1 MDYKVVAMLICFLCA
16 SNDLSTVDAFGRM
29 QTNETFLASP
39 RSAPFVLPRRNKS
52 QYKSKNDYHH
62 FIFHYWIAGW
72 RTTLSSHGAR
82 VKIGIWGS
90 QGQCQSQESGASM
103 YLYNSDQDDSSINL
117 IQDGFH
123 VLPDL
128 YKNNDVHFFIR
139 WMKDY
144 YKSTGCYNLECPG
157 FVPASGAALVPG
169 QAVAPPSTYDRDDRY
184 ITISLH
190 ADPNTGDW
198 VLYRDDLHKPSF
210 LGHFPKELCPKLY
223 GIAPGVGWIGFVYY
237 QDRDQGGP
245 AMGSGH
251 FPEEGQRKAAYFKN
265 IKLFDSKA
273 NVYDPSALARLVSA
287 PRCYK
292 VSEVLHARKDGYM
305 FYYGGPAS
313 CMG

>member
-52 QYKSKNDYHH
+52 QYKSKNDYH
-62 FIFHYWIAGW
+62 
-72 RTTLSSHGAR
+72 
-82 VKIGIWGS
+82 
-90 QGQCQSQESGASM
+90 
-103 YLYNSDQDDSSINL
+103 
-117 IQDGFH
+117 H

>member
-1 MDYKVVAMLICFLCA
+1 M
-16 SNDLSTVDAFGRM
+16 R
-29 QTNETFLASP
+29 TNETFLASP
-39 RSAPFVLPRRNKS
+39 RSAPLVLPGRNKS
-52 QYKSKNDYHH
+52 QYKRKNDYHH
-62 FIFHYWIAGW
+62 IAGW
-72 RTTLSSHGAR
+72 STTLSSYDAR

-90 QGQCQSQESGASM
+90 QGQRHSQESEASM
-103 YLYNSDQDDSSINL
+103 YIYNSDQDESSINL
-117 IQDGFH
+117 IQAGFH
-123 VLPDL
+123 VLPNL

-139 WMKDY
+139 W
-144 YKSTGCYNLECPG
+144 TTTTNQCAVIILECPS

-190 ADPNTGDW
+190 T
-198 VLYRDDLHKPSF
+198 
-210 LGHFPKELCPKLY
+210 LCPKLY

-251 FPEEGQRKAAYFKN
+251 FPKEGQRKEAYFKN

-273 NVYDPSALARLVSA
+273 NVYDPSALARIVSA

-305 FYYGGPAS
+305 FYYGGPAG